1 MPLGSRRFCWCC
13 SCVRADSSDEVAR
26 SRLMRR
32 TPPSGSHPATRP
44 RIGAGTSSLTGALVL
59 LALLTFY
66 PAAFPS
72 FITLG
77 VTIVLFAAMASAWDV
92 LGGWTGQLSL
102 GHAVFVGIGAYTM
115 ALLVLRAG
123 VAPWWGAMA
132 GVGASVVVAAMW
144 GAVTFRLRGPYFALA
159 SIAVAEMTRIVANNW
174 ASLTGGAEGVSLPSL
189 PRFLGL
195 DLFSRRVEFYIALV
209 LLGLA
214 VVAASWLQ
222 RSRFGYHLQAI
233 REDEDAAMA
242 VGINPTR
249 DQVLGLLASAALTS
263 LGGSLYG
270 IFLGFFEPR
279 GMFSLDLSVQLALM
293 AYIGGVGPLFGPL
306 IGAGL
311 LVGGAEVLRL
321 YFPGESLFFYGVL
334 IIPVVLFAPDGLSTA
349 VRRARRA

>member
-1 MPLGSRRFCWCC
+1 MPLDSRRFCWCC
-13 SCVRADSSDEVAR
+13 SCVRPDSSDEVAR
-26 SRLMRR
+26 SRLMRQ
-32 TPPSGSHPATRP
+32 TPPSGSQSATRP

-59 LALLTFY
+59 LALLAFY

-77 VTIVLFAAMASAWDV
+77 VTIVLFAGMATAWDV

-195 DLFSRRVEFYIALV
+195 DLFNRRVGVCIALV
-209 LLGLA
+209 LLG
-214 VVAASWLQ
+214 
-222 RSRFGYHLQAI
+222 
-233 REDEDAAMA
+233 
-242 VGINPTR
+242 
-249 DQVLGLLASAALTS
+249 
-263 LGGSLYG
+263 
-270 IFLGFFEPR
+270 
-279 GMFSLDLSVQLALM
+279 
-293 AYIGGVGPLFGPL
+293 
-306 IGAGL
+306 
-311 LVGGAEVLRL
+311 
-321 YFPGESLFFYGVL
+321 
-334 IIPVVLFAPDGLSTA
+334 
-349 VRRARRA
+349 

>member
-1 MPLGSRRFCWCC
+1 LGSRRFCWCC
-13 SCVRADSSDEVAR
+13 SCVRPDSSDEVAR
-26 SRLMRR
+26 SPMRQ
-32 TPPSGSHPATRP
+32 TPPSGPHPATRP

-59 LALLTFY
+59 LALLAFY

-72 FITLG
+72 FMTLG
-77 VTIVLFAAMASAWDV
+77 VTIVLFAAMATAWDV

-102 GHAVFVGIGAYTM
+102 GHAVFVGIGAYAM
-115 ALLVLRAG
+115 ALLVLRNGA
-123 VAPWWGAMA
+123 APWWGAMV
-132 GVGASVVVAAMW
+132 GVGASVAVAAMW
-144 GAVTFRLRGPYFALA
+144 GGVTFRLRGPYFALA

-174 ASLTGGAEGVSLPSL
+174 ARLTGGAEGISLPGL

-195 DLFSRRVEFYIALV
+195 DLFSRQVEFYMALV
-209 LLGLA
+209 LLSLA
-214 VVAASWLQ
+214 LVVAWWLQ

-242 VGINPTR
+242 LGINPTR
-249 DQVLGLLASAALTS
+249 DKVWAFLASAALTS

-293 AYIGGVGPLFGPL
+293 AYIGGAGTLFGPL

-311 LVGGAEVLRL
+311 LVGGSEVLRI
-321 YFPGESLFFYGVL
+321 YFPGKSLFVYGVL
-334 IIPVVLFAPDGLSTA
+334 IILVVLFAPDGLSTA